1 MLYHVSCFSICD
13 RAEKRLIMSLIA
25 LIPAGGVG
33 ARALDEQH
41 SAPKQYRV
49 IAAKSLLQHAVD
61 ALLSDAR
68 VELVHIGVAADDPYI
83 ESDRKSV
90 V

>member
-1 MLYHVSCFSICD
+1 
-13 RAEKRLIMSLIA
+13 MSLIA

-61 ALLSDAR
+61 ALLIMSEVPPTR
-68 VELVHIGVAADDPYI
+68 VIPQA
-83 ESDRKSV
+83 SV
-90 V
+90 PSMIQGSFSVT